1 MTDRRA
7 LAFALVAAVWLL
19 GLALLGIDAAV
30 AHFAPALL
38 IFLPLLGGRYPGDR
52 ALIAVVRRRALVRRR
67 DPLPDVLTRSG
78 EGRLLP
84 RGGRLVGAAMAG
96 RGPPARIVD
105 PI

>member
-7 LAFALVAAVWLL
+7 LAFALMAAVWLL
-19 GLALLGIDAAV
+19 GLELLGVDAAI

-52 ALIAVVRRRALVRRR
+52 ALLRAAASPRRRRPRRVASAPAR
-67 DPLPDVLTRSG
+67 RAGP
-78 EGRLLP
+78 RLLP
-84 RGGRLVGAAMAG
+84 RGGRLVGAALAG
-96 RGPPARIVD
+96 RGPPARPAR